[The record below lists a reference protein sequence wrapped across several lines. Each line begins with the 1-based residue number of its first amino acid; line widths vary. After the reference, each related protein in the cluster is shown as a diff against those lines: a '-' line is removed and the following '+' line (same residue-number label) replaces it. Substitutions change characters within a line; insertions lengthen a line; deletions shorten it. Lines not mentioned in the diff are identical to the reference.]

1 MPERERIVITYR
13 QLCVELRPEVQ
24 RKAIGMGGLSTSLPH
39 ISSALT
45 NSQVLKDLDV
55 MVDKILSTF

>member
-1 MPERERIVITYR
+1 MPEREQIVITYR

-24 RKAIGMGGLSTSLPH
+24 HKAIGMGGTITSLPH

-45 NSQVLKDLDV
+45 NSQVLRDLDV